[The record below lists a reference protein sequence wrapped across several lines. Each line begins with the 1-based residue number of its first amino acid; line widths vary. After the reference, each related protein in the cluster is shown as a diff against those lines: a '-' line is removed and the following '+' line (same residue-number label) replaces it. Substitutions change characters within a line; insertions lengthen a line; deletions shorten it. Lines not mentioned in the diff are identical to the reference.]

1 MGHFALTVQ
10 AGILLGRALRN
21 VRDSTNLSQNS
32 LLDLQNDEAVVL
44 RQAILLWH
52 MLPRKSHAFEGR
64 EFVASPKYVIGE

>member
-44 RQAILLWH
+44 RQAISALAH
-52 MLPRKSHAFEGR
+52 
-64 EFVASPKYVIGE
+64 VASEESRLRGTGICSLTKICYR